1 MGYIAGIGAANV
13 DIRGR
18 SDGRLIMGD
27 SNPGMLYTALGGVC
41 RNICENLARLGSDV
55 KLVTVVGGDE
65 SGRSILRGCEAA
77 GIDMSHTSVLEDE
90 RSSGYMSILDEKG
103 DKVLAMSDVRIARRM
118 DGAFVDQASVVLS
131 NADIVVCDGN
141 LPRDTVSRLT
151 EVCLAPLYLDP
162 ASAAC
167 AKELAPLIGYFD
179 TVKPN
184 RMELAALAGCATD
197 TLGGMLKACDIL
209 LRKGV
214 RRVFVSLGREGMLY
228 RGREGTV
235 HRIARPFPDVV
246 DVTSAGEAAMAGIVW
261 GSRQGMT
268 ADEIVC
274 VAMAAG
280 MIATSSPET
289 ISADMSVAKIEE
301 IIRDFIA

>member
-27 SNPGMLYTALGGVC
+27 SNPGMLYTTLGGVC
-41 RNICENLARLGSDV
+41 RNICENLARLGSEV
-55 KLVTVVGGDE
+55 RLVTVVGDDE
-65 SGRSILRGCEAA
+65 NGRSILRGCEAA
-77 GIDMSHTSVLEDE
+77 GIDMRYTSVLEGE
-90 RSSGYMSILDEKG
+90 RSSSYMSILDEKG
-103 DKVLAMSDVRIARRM
+103 DKVLAMSDVRIVKRL
-118 DGAFVDQASVVLS
+118 DEAFVDQAAVVLS
-131 NADIVVCDGN
+131 KADIVVCDGN
-141 LPRDTVSRLT
+141 LSRSAMARLT

-162 ASAAC
+162 VSTTW
-167 AKELAPLIGYFD
+167 AKEIAPLIGYFD

-184 RMELAALAGCATD
+184 RMELAALTGCPTD
-197 TLGGMLKACDIL
+197 TLSGMLKACDIL

-235 HRIARPFPDVV
+235 HRIARPYPDVV

-274 VAMAAG
+274 TAMAAG
-280 MIATSSPET
+280 MIAISSPET
-289 ISADMSVAKIEE
+289 ISADMSVEKIGE
-301 IIRDFIA
+301 IIRDFIV